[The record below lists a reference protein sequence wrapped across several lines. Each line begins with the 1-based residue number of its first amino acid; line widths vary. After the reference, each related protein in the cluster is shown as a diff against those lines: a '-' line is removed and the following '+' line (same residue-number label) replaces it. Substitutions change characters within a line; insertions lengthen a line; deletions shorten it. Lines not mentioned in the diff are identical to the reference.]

1 VAFAAGAAD
10 WYISGSPVSGWT
22 HCKPGCEFT
31 ATATDGVFELKLDEL
46 SGEFLLV
53 QGTPNNPDW
62 STKLGGNG
70 SKLKEGVAY
79 NLVSNGQNI
88 SVDGKIANATLTL
101 DTNNKTITVTGAAAE
116 NDYSTVYLVGDMGAG
131 WNESTTDYPLTLKAG
146 TDNVWTG
153 KYNLT
158 AATSYFKMK
167 AGNYVYGTGGNDI
180 AVVLGTEYTASQS
193 GNAFSIKAGEY
204 TFTFVLDKNADSG
217 VLTVTGDNGGEDPD
231 PDPDP
236 DPTVDY
242 SSWWVN
248 VLYDSNDWKDNGVQ
262 PTAEGLSVH
271 NDLPIGTDN
280 FKVKIWDG
288 KADIWYSTGTAIP
301 QNEWVKIDGNS
312 DTNMTIAGATA
323 GQKFNVEFNCATS
336 SIKVTPEGGE
346 DPEPPVPA
354 DYPELYF
361 LGGNNNWTASAA
373 SLMTCN
379 DGVYTYTIAKLTD
392 AFKIATADWAAD
404 NSWTSDDLA
413 MAIDTDY
420 TCITRENSPNMGMAQ
435 KLTDATITFDYATKT
450 LRVTGTVDETPDVY
464 TYSINSDLTETTW
477 SMEAMTEDADAGTW
491 SYIVTPIADE
501 GQMQV
506 VAIAGDK
513 KVYMGSEA
521 TISVENPEVTMAAG
535 ASNLKYTLTAGTE
548 YKFTFD
554 PETNTLKVTTTAEP
568 PVPVDYPELY
578 FLGGDNNWT
587 ASAASLMTCTDGVYT
602 YTIAKLTAAFKI
614 ATADWAADNSWTS
627 DNLEMAIDTDYT
639 CITRENSPNMG
650 MAQKLTDAT
659 ITFDY
664 ATKTIRVT
672 GTVDETPATVTYVLK
687 GTFSDPAWASCEMT
701 AAEDGTYIYECQ
713 PAAATGTMLAVRLED
728 GIEKAWYKAAADD
741 VLNANSSVTLS
752 TSGAGD
758 LNYDF
763 TGFDKVKFVFDPA
776 TGLLSSTG
784 TTGISDI
791 EAGYDTEATYYT
803 LQGVRVDGTPAP
815 GMYIVVRGTKATKEY
830 VK

>member
-1 VAFAAGAAD
+1 MKKLLLTLVGALVAFAAGAAD

-180 AVVLGTEYTASQS
+180 AVVLGTEYTATQS

-288 KADIWYSTGTAIP
+288 KSAIWYSTGTAIP

-373 SLMTCN
+373 SLMTC
-379 DGVYTYTIAKLTD
+379 
-392 AFKIATADWAAD
+392 
-404 NSWTSDDLA
+404 
-413 MAIDTDY
+413 
-420 TCITRENSPNMGMAQ
+420 
-435 KLTDATITFDYATKT
+435 
-450 LRVTGTVDETPDVY
+450 
-464 TYSINSDLTETTW
+464 
-477 SMEAMTEDADAGTW
+477 
-491 SYIVTPIADE
+491 
-501 GQMQV
+501 
-506 VAIAGDK
+506 
-513 KVYMGSEA
+513 
-521 TISVENPEVTMAAG
+521 
-535 ASNLKYTLTAGTE
+535 
-548 YKFTFD
+548 
-554 PETNTLKVTTTAEP
+554 
-568 PVPVDYPELY
+568 
-578 FLGGDNNWT
+578 
-587 ASAASLMTCTDGVYT
+587 TDGVYT
-602 YTIAKLTAAFKI
+602 YTIAKLSDAFKI

-701 AAEDGTYIYECQ
+701 AAGDGTYTYECQ
-713 PAAATGTMLAVRLED
+713 PAAVTGTMLAVRLED

-752 TSGAGD
+752 TSGAGY

-763 TGFDKVKFVFDPA
+763 TGFDKVKFIFDPA